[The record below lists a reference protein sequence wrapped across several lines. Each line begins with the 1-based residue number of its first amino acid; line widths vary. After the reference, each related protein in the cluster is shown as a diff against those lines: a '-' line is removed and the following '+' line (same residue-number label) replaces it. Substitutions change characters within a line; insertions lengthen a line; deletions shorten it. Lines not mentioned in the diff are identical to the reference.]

1 MIANVNIIDFFIKYV
16 GFWGGVVWM
25 PILGYLLGEMLESLL
40 SGGKKPTKGGGLGLL
55 VGLGFWVLLILP
67 RLLYLR

>member
-1 MIANVNIIDFFIKYV
+1 MFVNVNIIDFFIKYV
-16 GFWGGVVWM
+16 GFWGGAVWM